1 MTRTAAR
8 AAVLGLVGALGL
20 SLGPATAA
28 TTAATP
34 TSPTS
39 SVSTAARPAIT
50 KVVLVI
56 DGCDDCRFAA
66 HSYVDDSEDVWSSR
80 SVEVR
85 DGRVVLRVP
94 TARTEGLTVSL
105 SAPWERRLGAVSQL
119 VFRYAGQEPGDR
131 VTTAEARAARRG
143 SPCFPGIDADRIR
156 LKVKVHR
163 AHFRGNGGRATGAAA
178 YTVVSQPTSGNQA
191 RVYDG
196 FYGAQDVVPCS

>member
-20 SLGPATAA
+20 GLGTATAA
-28 TTAATP
+28 TTPATP
-34 TSPTS
+34 AS
-39 SVSTAARPAIT
+39 SAARPAIT
-50 KVVLVI
+50 KVVLVV

-66 HSYVDDSEDVWSSR
+66 HSYVDGSEDVWSSR
-80 SVEVR
+80 SVRVR

-105 SAPWERRLGAVSQL
+105 SAPWEKRLPAVSQL

-131 VTTAEARAARRG
+131 VSTAEARSARRG

-178 YTVVSQPTSGNQA
+178 HTVVSQPTYGNQA
-191 RVYDG
+191 RVFDG